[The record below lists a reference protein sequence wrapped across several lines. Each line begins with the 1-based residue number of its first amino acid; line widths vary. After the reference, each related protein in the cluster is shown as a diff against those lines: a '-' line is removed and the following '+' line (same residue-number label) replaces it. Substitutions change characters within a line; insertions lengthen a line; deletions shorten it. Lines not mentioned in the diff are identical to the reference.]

1 METSTESK
9 QLLDRESFRDLL
21 QSLSIN
27 LEQQEVAVSVLGR
40 LGVVVADVH
49 RRDLRQI
56 HTMPYSAAVRRTRR
70 DSEAVREDALNFIQ
84 RRAVP
89 SPERRDVRGKGIAD
103 ELDITGLKRVFNDCD
118 PRDDE
123 VLLR

>member
-1 METSTESK
+1 MIEYINKNKTNLPNDIDFIKLGPLRLRVLSVETSTESK

-27 LEQQEVAVSVLGR
+27 LAQQEVAVSVLGR

-49 RRDLRQI
+49 RRALRQI

-89 SPERRDVRGKGIAD
+89 SP
-103 ELDITGLKRVFNDCD
+103 
-118 PRDDE
+118 
-123 VLLR
+123 